1 MTNWPNDAFILKTWG
16 DVKQEFKIY
25 ERALLDLDKA
35 NILWHNN
42 MFTLFIWGFVKLSS
56 KDYEGALM
64 DFDKAN
70 IIEGNDATIL
80 KIRRCL

>member
-1 MTNWPNDAFILKTWG
+1 M
-16 DVKQEFKIY
+16 
-25 ERALLDLDKA
+25 
-35 NILWHNN
+35 
-42 MFTLFIWGFVKLSS
+42 KLSS